1 MLGRDPRGLARDG
14 RAGAGER
21 THERHHG
28 RVLMLKEG
36 LVISGYRSDLG
47 TARIGAAVR
56 AIAILAAMVA
66 AAVLT
71 GGCDGASEALPDA
84 EATAPPASVAAVEQ
98 VPGSTDEAPSPV
110 GSDGGMPTLLDL
122 GADKCVPC
130 KMMAP
135 ILEELRETYAGQL
148 DVGFIDVWKD
158 PAPGKEYGIRVIPTQ
173 IFLDEHG
180 AELFRHQGFMSRED
194 ILGKWLELGYEF
206 EG

>member
-1 MLGRDPRGLARDG
+1 LA
-14 RAGAGER
+14 
-21 THERHHG
+21 
-28 RVLMLKEG
+28 L
-36 LVISGYRSDLG
+36 
-47 TARIGAAVR
+47 R
-56 AIAILAAMVA
+56 AIVTVIVA
-66 AAVLT
+66 SSVLL

-84 EATAPPASVAAVEQ
+84 ETTAPPASTSPVEQ
-98 VPGSTDEAPSPV
+98 VSELPDEIPTREGSGEAI
-110 GSDGGMPTLLDL
+110 PTLLDL